1 MGPGNWDVVALF
13 RRRNAPKNPPASA
26 DSSGISPDIDRMRF
40 AALYDQYFALIYR
53 YCYARLGSHERAED
67 AAHQVF
73 VRALEAFGRYEEAGR
88 AREWLF
94 TIAHNIVVNEA
105 ARKVADPL
113 DAEREVPA
121 PEDSPELQVLAASDQ
136 QALRE
141 AISRLPADHRR
152 AIELRIAGLTGRE
165 IAAEMGRSPDAVKM
179 MHLRAIDRL
188 RSELGGQQMRKGG
201 RDGS

>member
-1 MGPGNWDVVALF
+1 MVALF
-13 RRRNAPKNPPASA
+13 RRRSATKSPPTTA
-26 DSSGISPDIDRMRF
+26 DSLESALSRVDRERF

-73 VRALEAFGRYEEAGR
+73 VRALEAFGRYEESGR

-94 TIAHNIVVNEA
+94 TIAHNVVVNEA
-105 ARKVADPL
+105 ARRVPDPL
-113 DAEREVPA
+113 DEGEEISDPD
-121 PEDSPELQVLAASDQ
+121 DSTESQALAAADQ
-136 QALRE
+136 EALRK
-141 AISRLPADHRR
+141 AISRLPEDYRR

-165 IAAEMGRSPDAVKM
+165 IGAEMGRSPDAVKM

-188 RSELGGQQMRKGG
+188 RAELGDPRTHEKGG

>member
-1 MGPGNWDVVALF
+1 MVALL
-13 RRRNAPKNPPASA
+13 RRRKAPGKPPPEVANPAVPHAR
-26 DSSGISPDIDRMRF
+26 PEREQF
-40 AALYDQYFALIYR
+40 AALYDQYFTLIYR
-53 YCYARLGSHERAED
+53 YCYVRLGNQERAED

-73 VRALEAFGRYEEAGR
+73 VRALEAFGRYQETGR

-94 TIAHNIVVNEA
+94 AIAHNVVANEA
-105 ARKVADPL
+105 TRRTAASL
-113 DAEREVPA
+113 DAEADIPD
-121 PEDSPELQVLAASDQ
+121 PETSPEVQALAATEQ

-141 AISRLPADHRR
+141 AITRLPEDHRR

-179 MHLRAIDRL
+179 LHQRAIDRL
-188 RSELGGQQMRKGG
+188 RDELGGRRKGG

>member
-1 MGPGNWDVVALF
+1 MVALF
-13 RRRNAPKNPPASA
+13 RRRKSPGGLPPEVV
-26 DSSGISPDIDRMRF
+26 SPVVPRPATDRERF

-53 YCYARLGSHERAED
+53 FCLVRLGTPERAED

-73 VRALEAFGRYEEAGR
+73 VRALEAFGRYQDTGR

-94 TIAHNIVVNEA
+94 TIAHNVVANEA
-105 ARKVADPL
+105 TRRMAASLEAEDDLPDP
-113 DAEREVPA
+113 DH
-121 PEDSPELQVLAASDQ
+121 SPEAQALAATEQ

-141 AISRLPADHRR
+141 AISRLPEDHRR

-179 MHLRAIDRL
+179 LHLRAIDRL
-188 RSELGGQQMRKGG
+188 RAELGGHQKGG